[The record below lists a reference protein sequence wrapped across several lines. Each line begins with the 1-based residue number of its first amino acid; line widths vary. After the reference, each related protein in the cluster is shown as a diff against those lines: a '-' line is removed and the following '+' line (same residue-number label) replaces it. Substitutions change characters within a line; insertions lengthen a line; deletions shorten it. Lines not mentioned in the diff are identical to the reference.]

1 VKKTPLSDFSRPLA
15 RGIIAID
22 LHEDEHLI
30 GVAVSDGRQDMM
42 LFTSAGKAV
51 RFNESAV
58 RSMGRTAHGVRG
70 ISLEEGQRVI
80 SLLVAEPGT
89 VLTLA
94 ANGYGKR
101 TPVEEFPTK
110 GRGTKG
116 VISMRVSER
125 NGEQVGAVLVRPG
138 DEIMLI
144 TEAGTLVR
152 TGVDG
157 ISVMSRNTQGVKLI
171 NLGEGQRLAGIERVV
186 ALNGNGD
193 EDADAEAAPDAGPD
207 STDG

>member
-1 VKKTPLSDFSRPLA
+1 
-15 RGIIAID
+15 
-22 LHEDEHLI
+22 
-30 GVAVSDGRQDMM
+30 MM

-51 RFNESAV
+51 RFNESEV

-70 ISLEEGQRVI
+70 ISLDEGQRVI

-89 VLTLA
+89 VLTVG

-101 TPVEEFPTK
+101 TPVEDFPTK

-116 VISMRVSER
+116 VISMRIGER
-125 NGEQVGAVLVRPG
+125 NAEQVGAVLVRPG

-152 TGVDG
+152 TAVDG
-157 ISVMSRNTQGVKLI
+157 ISILGRNTWGVKLI
-171 NLGEGQRLAGIERVV
+171 NLGEGQKLAGIERIV
-186 ALNGNGD
+186 ALNGENDDGGSGD
-193 EDADAEAAPDAGPD
+193 TGEGGEAPGADADAD
-207 STDG
+207 

>member
-1 VKKTPLSDFSRPLA
+1 
-15 RGIIAID
+15 
-22 LHEDEHLI
+22 
-30 GVAVSDGRQDMM
+30 
-42 LFTSAGKAV
+42 
-51 RFNESAV
+51 
-58 RSMGRTAHGVRG
+58 
-70 ISLEEGQRVI
+70 VI

-89 VLTLA
+89 VLTVG

-116 VISMRVSER
+116 VISMRIGER

-157 ISVMSRNTQGVKLI
+157 INGPEPQHPRREADQPRRRQK
-171 NLGEGQRLAGIERVV
+171 LAGIERVV
-186 ALNGNGD
+186 ALNGDGD
-193 EDADAEAAPDAGPD
+193 DDENDDTSGGGDDGDSSGGEPADV
-207 STDG
+207 